1 MTMLPG
7 MTGSAGDRN
16 SKAPSEK
23 APGRAPSDRQARNSD
38 SGSATSRP
46 PRVVP
51 GNSGKDHSAK
61 STASRSGK
69 PSQRAP
75 VTRGES
81 ARGGG
86 RRPNDRIENI
96 DSYLEEHGSRSEWT
110 QGDDDDFGDD
120 GYSDLD
126 YNPFSPPA
134 GRTGVTG
141 TSVSVNTGGVRLA
154 GLGLLIQ
161 GWSWLLAVGSMLLIL
176 LIGISAGVMKEANW
190 KPTGLIMAMGAMTIV
205 MVIFFGLLFIAN
217 FVGVGIRM
225 AAPESS
231 GTKGL
236 AIAEFCCIM
245 MALLLLLMAAA
256 TGQGTAADG
265 FLRVFVSA
273 LKLAG
278 LVVQLL
284 FLRAFAIYLRRDDL
298 RSRSKLVAIGYIG
311 LTVFSVIAVVFS
323 IFFAAAIQ
331 ISGGESGRPFATLIL
346 LAAMCFG
353 GLGFLVVWG
362 LHVHLLLSLGTAAR
376 QSSR

>member
-1 MTMLPG
+1 
-7 MTGSAGDRN
+7 
-16 SKAPSEK
+16 
-23 APGRAPSDRQARNSD
+23 
-38 SGSATSRP
+38 
-46 PRVVP
+46 
-51 GNSGKDHSAK
+51 
-61 STASRSGK
+61 
-69 PSQRAP
+69 
-75 VTRGES
+75 
-81 ARGGG
+81 
-86 RRPNDRIENI
+86 
-96 DSYLEEHGSRSEWT
+96 
-110 QGDDDDFGDD
+110 
-120 GYSDLD
+120 
-126 YNPFSPPA
+126 
-134 GRTGVTG
+134 
-141 TSVSVNTGGVRLA
+141 
-154 GLGLLIQ
+154 
-161 GWSWLLAVGSMLLIL
+161 
-176 LIGISAGVMKEANW
+176 
-190 KPTGLIMAMGAMTIV
+190 MTIV

-353 GLGFLVVWG
+353 GLG
-362 LHVHLLLSLGTAAR
+362 
-376 QSSR
+376 